1 MKLGSLLFRLIQQ
14 LFLRAD
20 HKLFVQWDRCF
31 VDRRINVY
39 LKRGLYLQYF
49 LQAGNKKVRRLNPP
63 GYGSSRE
70 VVRHI
75 YFKCLRGLNFQD
87 LLGNRKVVVIK
98 VVDKFVVVSLSKLS
112 LNLLFSK
119 MVFLQKKKQLILDIK
134 LNKMRNLQSFRTLW
148 VVAGQTVLA
157 LRLKEKKLI
166 FTITS
171 KLKHDLSAS

>member
-1 MKLGSLLFRLIQQ
+1 M
-14 LFLRAD
+14 
-20 HKLFVQWDRCF
+20 
-31 VDRRINVY
+31 Y

-49 LQAGNKKVRRLNPP
+49 LQAGNIKVRRLNPP

-70 VVRHI
+70 VVRNI

-119 MVFLQKKKQLILDIK
+119 MVFLQKKKATHTRYQIK
-134 LNKMRNLQSFRTLW
+134 QMRNLQSFRTL
-148 VVAGQTVLA
+148 
-157 LRLKEKKLI
+157 
-166 FTITS
+166 
-171 KLKHDLSAS
+171 